1 MDEKILPKRV
11 QTRTRILNY
20 EKELKRLLRAQLEKV
35 EPGLVADDGG
45 REREVA
51 SGKIDITARDANGH
65 YVVIELKVGPCPAG
79 AIEQV
84 LGYSSDLE
92 EETGIPCRAV
102 LVASEFTLRQRSAA
116 KRGREM
122 HLVTYQVEQ
131 MDFAGSSLPPDKSPI
146 GPLVRH
152 PEPQR

>member
-1 MDEKILPKRV
+1 MDEKTVPKRV
-11 QTRTRILNY
+11 QTRMRILNY
-20 EKELKRLLRAQLEKV
+20 EKELKQLLRAQLEKV
-35 EPGLVADDGG
+35 EPGLIADDGG
-45 REREVA
+45 RERQVA

-116 KRGREM
+116 KRAHEM

-131 MDFAGSSLPPDKSPI
+131 MDFAGSPPPPDKSQMR
-146 GPLVRH
+146 PLAPHQAPPR
-152 PEPQR
+152 

>member
-45 REREVA
+45 RERAVA

-116 KRGREM
+116 KRAREM

-131 MDFAGSSLPPDKSPI
+131 MDFSKSALPPDKNRT
-146 GPLVRH
+146 GPLVPCPAR
-152 PEPQR
+152 QR

>member
-1 MDEKILPKRV
+1 MDGKIVPKRV
-11 QTRTRILNY
+11 QNSMRILSY
-20 EKELKRLLRAQLEKV
+20 EKELKELLRAQLEKV

-45 REREVA
+45 RERAVA
-51 SGKIDITARDANGH
+51 SGRIDITARDANGH

-79 AIEQV
+79 AMEQV
-84 LGYSSDLE
+84 LAYSSDLE

-116 KRGREM
+116 KRAHEI

-131 MDFAGSSLPPDKSPI
+131 MDFEGCSPPPDKSQMR
-146 GPLVRH
+146 PLAPHQAPPR
-152 PEPQR
+152 

>member
-1 MDEKILPKRV
+1 MDERVLPKRV
-11 QTRTRILNY
+11 QTRTRILSY
-20 EKELKRLLRAQLEKV
+20 EKELKQLLRAQLEKV

-65 YVVIELKVGPCPAG
+65 FVVIELKVGPCPAG

-84 LGYSSDLE
+84 LGYSTDLE

-102 LVASEFTLRQRSAA
+102 LVAAEFTLRQRSAA
-116 KRGREM
+116 KRAREM

-131 MDFAGSSLPPDKSPI
+131 MDFAESPPPPGKSLIPPSAP
-146 GPLVRH
+146 H
-152 PEPQR
+152 PAPPR